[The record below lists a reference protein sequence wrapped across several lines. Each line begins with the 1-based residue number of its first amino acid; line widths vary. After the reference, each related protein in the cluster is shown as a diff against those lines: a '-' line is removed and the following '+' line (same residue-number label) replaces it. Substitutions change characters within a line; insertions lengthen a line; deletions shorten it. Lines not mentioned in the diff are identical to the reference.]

1 MHWFLA
7 QRRPE
12 RKLGT
17 AQDDSHKLNLFISQ
31 HFSQIAKKLLGIFD
45 ARVAVRNVGAK
56 GNRAQPCLLKR
67 KPGIAQ
73 EYSHMLSPVPPPPTF
88 PFPSPPF
95 PRPTS
100 IPPPSLNPCNVAKRN
115 RAELMHWLLCANS
128 TRNKTGNR
136 KAWPKET
143 GKKRMRMLQRKVRSM
158 NEKRLV

>member
-7 QRRPE
+7 QRRHE
-12 RKLGT
+12 RKLGI
-17 AQDDSHKLNLFISQ
+17 AQDDSHKLNLFILQ

-45 ARVAVRNVGAK
+45 ARVAVRNLGAK

-100 IPPPSLNPCNVAKRN
+100 IPPLSLNPCNIAKRI
-115 RAELMHWLLCANS
+115 REELICLLCANS
-128 TRNKTGNR
+128 TRNNTRNS

-143 GKKRMRMLQRKVRSM
+143 R
-158 NEKRLV
+158 E

>member
-73 EYSHMLSPVPPPPTF
+73 EYSHMLSPVPPDLPLPL
-88 PFPSPPF
+88 
-95 PRPTS
+95 
-100 IPPPSLNPCNVAKRN
+100 PPPSPAQLPSPRP
-115 RAELMHWLLCANS
+115 RS
-128 TRNKTGNR
+128 TLATSQ
-136 KAWPKET
+136 KEA
-143 GKKRMRMLQRKVRSM
+143 GRS
-158 NEKRLV
+158 